1 MSPVYE
7 NIRVRL
13 LFLNVIIYI
22 IILYTILLEFSS

>member
-7 NIRVRL
+7 KIRVRL